1 MATIPENSIEA
12 RRQAMQLAIDARKSP
27 AERNRLGQFATPYDL
42 SVEITRYV
50 KSIAADTLPLLRFAD
65 PAIGTGSFYSA
76 ALTVFGSE
84 SIERALGVELDPD
97 FCAAARDLWTAAGL
111 TVVQDDFTTIVASA
125 HCPSAPNLILTNP
138 PYVRHH
144 HLDRQQKQRLQ
155 SLTYRMAGVKVNG
168 LAGLYVYFIV
178 LATAWMQHG
187 GYAAWL
193 VPSECM
199 DVNYG
204 RSLKHYLT
212 ERLMLIRVHRFDPE
226 DVQFADALVSSVVL
240 VFRKVLPP
248 PDHRVD
254 FTFGGTI
261 KNPQA
266 RDCIPL
272 EQLRHARK
280 WTVYPGHP
288 RNDRHVSSVSN
299 APTLGTL
306 FRIQRGIATGN
317 NKFFILERR
326 EAERRAL
333 PPRYLRPILPGPRLL
348 KTTVIDADHDG
359 YPLIEPQLCLID
371 CDLPEPILR
380 VQHPTLWE
388 YLQTANAL
396 GIKDGYLVR
405 KRSPWYRQEQRD
417 PAPFLCT
424 YMGRSADEQQ
434 PFRFIWNRSQAIGTN
449 LYLLLYPQN
458 GLAHLLRQHPEHAG
472 QVFALLG
479 QVTAHELRGA
489 GRVYGGGLNKIEPGE
504 LVRIS
509 AARFFDQW
517 PELSA
522 GMYHQEG
529 LFEAGLR
536 APGTDY
542 DNEPV

>member
-12 RRQAMQLAIDARKSP
+12 RRQAIQLAIDARKSP

-50 KSIAADTLPLLRFAD
+50 KSIVADKLPLLRFAD

-76 ALTVFGSE
+76 VFAVFGSE
-84 SIERALGVELDPD
+84 PIEHALGVELDPD

-111 TVVQDDFTTIVASA
+111 TVVQGDFTSIVASS
-125 HCPSAPNLILTNP
+125 HCPLAPNLILTNP

-144 HLDRQQKQRLQ
+144 HLDRKQKQRLQ

-168 LAGLYVYFIV
+168 LAGLYVYFIL
-178 LATAWMQHG
+178 LATTWMQHG

-193 VPSECM
+193 VPAEFM

-204 RSLKHYLT
+204 HVLKHYLT
-212 ERLMLIRVHRFDPE
+212 DRLMLIRVHRFDPE

-240 VFRKVLPP
+240 VLRKVLPP
-248 PDHRVD
+248 PDHRVE

-261 KNPQA
+261 MRPQA

-280 WTVYPGHP
+280 WAVYPGHP
-288 RNDRHVSSVSN
+288 RNDRQIASVSN
-299 APTLGTL
+299 TPTLGTL

-333 PPRYLRPILPGPRLL
+333 PKCYLRPILPGPRLL

-371 CDLPEPILR
+371 CDLPEAILCL
-380 VQHPTLWE
+380 QHPTLWE

-396 GIKDGYLVR
+396 GIKNGYLVR
-405 KRSPWYRQEQRD
+405 KRIPWYRQEQRD

-424 YMGRSADEQQ
+424 YMGRGSDEQQ

-449 LYLLLYPQN
+449 LYLMLYPQN
-458 GLAHLLRQHPEHAG
+458 GLAQLLRQHPDYAG
-472 QVFALLG
+472 QVFALLR
-479 QVTAHELRGA
+479 QVTAHELRGE

-504 LVRIS
+504 LARIS

-517 PELSA
+517 PELSS
-522 GMYHQEG
+522 GVYHQEG
-529 LFEAGLR
+529 LFDEVLQV
-536 APGTDY
+536 PGTEY